1 LVALV
6 ASVSV
11 ILAACSGSERATP
24 PRPPSRTEV
33 VVASFNFPESVL
45 LAEIYAEALEAAGIP
60 VRRELGLGPRE
71 LVQPALVGGLVDLV
85 PEYLGSALASLD
97 PDADP
102 AAADVAVVRRRLEEA
117 VSRRGLSVLQP
128 AAASNQNGV
137 AVVRAT
143 ADRLGAP
150 TLSGLAGAA
159 GGVSL
164 AGPPECLRRPYC
176 LPGLE
181 RAYGLR
187 FTRFVPLETERQR
200 LTALREH
207 VVDAAVV
214 FTTDGELAL
223 GDLVLLED
231 DRRLQ
236 PAENVTPVVSQAAV
250 ERYGAR
256 LVEPL
261 RAVSALLTSE
271 NLRFLNWR
279 VSVAGSDPRVEARGW
294 LARNGLVAR

>member
-1 LVALV
+1 V
-6 ASVSV
+6 ASVTV
-11 ILAACSGSERATP
+11 ILAACSGSDRATP
-24 PRPPSRTEV
+24 PGPPSRTEV

-45 LAEIYAEALEAAGIP
+45 LAEIYAEALEGAGIP

-71 LVQPALVGGLVDLV
+71 LVQPALLGGLVDLV
-85 PEYLGSALASLD
+85 PEYLGSALASLA
-97 PDADP
+97 PDADL
-102 AAADVAVVRRRLEEA
+102 AGAEVAPVRRRLEEA
-117 VSRRGLSVLQP
+117 ASRRGLSVLEP
-128 AAASNQNGV
+128 AAASNQNGI
-137 AVVRAT
+137 AVTRAT
-143 ADRLGAP
+143 ADRLGVS

-159 GGVSL
+159 GGASL
-164 AGPPECLRRPYC
+164 AGPPECQRRPYC

-187 FTRFVPLETERQR
+187 FTRFVALETERQR
-200 LTALREH
+200 LTALREQ

-236 PAENVTPVVSQAAV
+236 PAENVAPVVSEAAI

-261 RAVSALLTSE
+261 RAVSARLTSE